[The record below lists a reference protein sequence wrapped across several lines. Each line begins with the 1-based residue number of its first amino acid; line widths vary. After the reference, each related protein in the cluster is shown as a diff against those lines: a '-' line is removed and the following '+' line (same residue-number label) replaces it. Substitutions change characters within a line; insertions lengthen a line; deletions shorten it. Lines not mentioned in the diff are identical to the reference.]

1 MKIDLH
7 CHTIKTK
14 RSDGV
19 NRNVDVE
26 TFSNYMKD
34 LDIKI
39 VAITNHNYFDL
50 DQYNEFSES
59 VKETTMVW
67 PGIELDIKQTP
78 KNGHMIVICDPR
90 NKKEFS
96 EIFDMS
102 KDKAEDYSIDIKALG
117 EKTKELNCIYICHY
131 YKKKPEIVDDVI
143 LDIEKSGID
152 ETRIFKEPSNYKTLG
167 IFATFNNNVI
177 IGSDVQDWNKYK
189 DCNFSS
195 LKLDVDSFNQFLLL
209 SKKEPTII
217 TTLLNKKNK
226 EKFIMKPHSSVNL
239 SIDLYEDVNV
249 IFGDKGTG
257 KTEMLKSLEQ
267 SMISKNM
274 NVVTYYGNEKDSE
287 FDKLINK
294 DDYVIADTKL
304 FNEKV
309 KDAFEYVYSWSD
321 VDPTSLKEY
330 IEWYETKDNNENK
343 KSLKICDLLNLD
355 VLDIKTYSKET
366 DRLNKIDDFIAYI
379 NNDNSNYGLSDEEF
393 IQFKDLLEKI
403 KVNQIAFKKNA
414 WIDKYSTDLVNYSID
429 KIKNITAMHSQ
440 SKSIPSETG
449 ILKYIKNRL
458 TLKENIDIILEY
470 LNNTGDIVKEKY
482 LGHLVDKG
490 NIYKYTKFKLLDSNG
505 EKSVASEFN
514 TNKIT
519 DLREIKKILEL
530 CKENICN
537 DVLIEKIEE
546 LKSLNL
552 IIKDGLEFVGITKY
566 VGVESGIAYKP
577 SQGEKSML
585 LLNLKLNQDSD
596 NYILDEP
603 ELSLGNQYISSTI
616 VPILNKLA
624 NARKR
629 IVIATHNANIAVRTL
644 PYLSILRTHNNGVYY
659 TYLGNPFTNNLVDID
674 DDDNELD
681 WKEESLNILEGGE
694 EAFEERSF
702 VYEAG
707 K

>member
-14 RSDGV
+14 KSDGI
-19 NRNVDVE
+19 NRNVTVE
-26 TFSNYMKD
+26 DFSKYMKD
-34 LDIKI
+34 LEIKI

-50 DQYNEFSES
+50 KQYNEFSES
-59 VKETTMVW
+59 MKETTMVW
-67 PGIELDIKQTP
+67 PGIELDIKQKP
-78 KNGHMIVICDPR
+78 KDGHMIVICDPK
-90 NKKEFS
+90 NKEEFS
-96 EIFDMS
+96 KIFDMP
-102 KDKAEDYSIDIKALG
+102 KDKADDYSIDIKTLG
-117 EKTKELNCIYICHY
+117 EKTKKLNCIYICHY
-131 YKKKPEIVDDVI
+131 YKKKPVINDDII

-189 DCNFSS
+189 ECNFSN

-226 EKFIMKPHSSVNL
+226 EKFNMKPHNSVSL
-239 SIDLYEDVNV
+239 SIELYEDINI

-257 KTEMLKSLEQ
+257 KSEMLKSLEQ
-267 SMISKNM
+267 SMINKNM
-274 NVVTYYGNEKDSE
+274 NVVAYYGNEKDSE
-287 FDKLINK
+287 FDKLINR
-294 DDYVIADTKL
+294 DDYFINDTKL

-309 KDAFEYVYSWSD
+309 KDAFDYIYSWND
-321 VDPTSLKEY
+321 VDPTSLKDY

-355 VLDIKTYSKET
+355 VIDKKIYNKET
-366 DRLNKIDDFIAYI
+366 DRLKKIDDFIEYI
-379 NNDNSNYGLSDEEF
+379 NSDNSNYGLSDVEF
-393 IQFKDLLEKI
+393 IQLKDLLTKI
-403 KVNQIAFKKNA
+403 QVNQSTFKKNA

-440 SKSIPSETG
+440 SKSVPSETG
-449 ILKYIKNRL
+449 ISKFIKNRL
-458 TLKENIDIILEY
+458 CLKENIDIVLDY
-470 LNNTGDIVKEKY
+470 LNNTTDIVKEKY
-482 LGHLVDKG
+482 LGNLVDKG

-505 EKSVASEFN
+505 EKSVASEFS

-519 DLREIKKILEL
+519 DLREIKKILEI
-530 CKENICN
+530 CKENIYN
-537 DVLIEKIEE
+537 DVLIQKIEE
-546 LKSLNL
+546 LKTLDV
-552 IIKDGLEFVGITKY
+552 IIKDGLEFVGVTKY
-566 VGVESGIAYKP
+566 VGIESGDVYKP

-585 LLNLKLNQDSD
+585 LLNLKLNQDAD

-644 PYLSILRTHNNGVYY
+644 PYLSILRTHNNGIYN
-659 TYLGNPFTNNLVDID
+659 TYLGNPFTNKLIDID
-674 DDDNELD
+674 NENNILD

>member
-14 RSDGV
+14 NSDGV

-26 TFSNYMKD
+26 TFSKYMKD

-50 DQYNEFSES
+50 EQYNEFSEK
-59 VKETTMVW
+59 VKETTKVW
-67 PGIELDIKQTP
+67 PGIELDIKQSP
-78 KNGHMIVICDPR
+78 KNGHMIVICDPK
-90 NKKEFS
+90 NKEEFS
-96 EIFDMS
+96 KIFDMA
-102 KDKAEDYSIDIKALG
+102 KDKADNYSIDIKDLG
-117 EKTKELNCIYICHY
+117 EKTKKLNCIYICHY
-131 YKKKPEIVDDVI
+131 YKKKPEIIDDII

-177 IGSDVQDWNKYK
+177 IGSDVQDWNKYEK
-189 DCNFSS
+189 CNFSN

-226 EKFIMKPHSSVNL
+226 EKFIMKPHNSVSL
-239 SIDLYEDVNV
+239 SIELYEDINV

-267 SMISKNM
+267 SMINKNM

-294 DDYVIADTKL
+294 DDYDIADTNL
-304 FNEKV
+304 FNEEV
-309 KDAFEYVYSWSD
+309 KEAFEYIYSWND
-321 VDPTSLKEY
+321 IDPTSLKDY
-330 IEWYETKDNNENK
+330 VEWYETKDNNENK
-343 KSLKICDLLNLD
+343 KTLKVCDLLNLD
-355 VLDIKTYSKET
+355 VVDTKIYNKET
-366 DRLNKIDDFIAYI
+366 DRLNKIDDFTEYI
-379 NNDNSNYGLSDEEF
+379 NNDNSNYGLSDQEF
-393 IQFKDLLEKI
+393 IQLKDLLKKI
-403 KVNQIAFKKNA
+403 KANQSIFKKNA
-414 WIDKYSTDLVNYSID
+414 WIDKCSIDLVNYSID

-440 SKSIPSETG
+440 SKSVPSETG
-449 ILKYIKNRL
+449 ISKYIKNRL
-458 TLKENIDIILEY
+458 CLKENIDIILNY
-470 LNNTGDIVKEKY
+470 LNNTTDIIKEKY
-482 LGHLVDKG
+482 LGNLVDKG

-514 TNKIT
+514 VNKIT

-530 CKENICN
+530 CKENIYN
-537 DVLIEKIEE
+537 DVLIENIEE
-546 LKSLNL
+546 LKSLDL
-552 IIKDGLEFVGITKY
+552 IIKDGLEFIGVTKY
-566 VGVESGIAYKP
+566 VGVESGNAYKP

-585 LLNLKLNQDSD
+585 LLNLKLNQDAD

-659 TYLGNPFTNNLVDID
+659 TYLGNPFTNNLIDID
-674 DDDNELD
+674 NEENILD

>member
-14 RSDGV
+14 KSDGI
-19 NRNVDVE
+19 NRNVTVE
-26 TFSNYMKD
+26 DFSKYMKD
-34 LDIKI
+34 LEIKI

-50 DQYNEFSES
+50 KQYNEFSES
-59 VKETTMVW
+59 MKETTMVW
-67 PGIELDIKQTP
+67 PGIELDIKQKP
-78 KNGHMIVICDPR
+78 KDGHMIVICDPK
-90 NKKEFS
+90 NKEEFS
-96 EIFDMS
+96 KIFDMP
-102 KDKAEDYSIDIKALG
+102 KDKADDYSIDIKTLG
-117 EKTKELNCIYICHY
+117 EKTKKLNCIYICHY
-131 YKKKPEIVDDVI
+131 YKKKPVINDDII

-189 DCNFSS
+189 ECNFSN

-226 EKFIMKPHSSVNL
+226 EKFNMKPHNSVSL
-239 SIDLYEDVNV
+239 SIELYEDINI

-267 SMISKNM
+267 SMINKNM
-274 NVVTYYGNEKDSE
+274 NVVAYYGNEKDSE
-287 FDKLINK
+287 FDKLINR
-294 DDYVIADTKL
+294 DDYFINDTKL

-309 KDAFEYVYSWSD
+309 KDAFDYIYSWND
-321 VDPTSLKEY
+321 VDPTSLKDY

-355 VLDIKTYSKET
+355 VIDKKIYNKET
-366 DRLNKIDDFIAYI
+366 DRLKKIDDFIEYI
-379 NNDNSNYGLSDEEF
+379 NSDNSNYGLSDVEF
-393 IQFKDLLEKI
+393 IQLKDLLTKI
-403 KVNQIAFKKNA
+403 QVNQSTFKKNA

-440 SKSIPSETG
+440 SKSVPSETG
-449 ILKYIKNRL
+449 ISKFIKNRL
-458 TLKENIDIILEY
+458 CLKENIDIVLDY
-470 LNNTGDIVKEKY
+470 LNNTTDIVKEKY
-482 LGHLVDKG
+482 LGNLVDKG

-505 EKSVASEFN
+505 EKSVASEFS

-519 DLREIKKILEL
+519 DLREIKKILEI
-530 CKENICN
+530 CKENIYN
-537 DVLIEKIEE
+537 DVLIQKIEE
-546 LKSLNL
+546 LKTLDV
-552 IIKDGLEFVGITKY
+552 IIKDGLEFVGVTKY
-566 VGVESGIAYKP
+566 VGIESGDVYKP

-585 LLNLKLNQDSD
+585 LLNLKLNQDAD

-644 PYLSILRTHNNGVYY
+644 PYLSILRTHNNGIYN
-659 TYLGNPFTNNLVDID
+659 TYLGNPFTNKLIDID
-674 DDDNELD
+674 NENNILD

>member
-14 RSDGV
+14 KSDGI
-19 NRNVDVE
+19 NRNVTVE
-26 TFSNYMKD
+26 DFSKYMKD
-34 LDIKI
+34 LEIRI

-50 DQYNEFSES
+50 KQYNEFSES

-67 PGIELDIKQTP
+67 PGIELDIKQKT
-78 KNGHMIVICDPR
+78 KDGHMIVICDPK
-90 NKKEFS
+90 NKEEFS
-96 EIFDMS
+96 KIFDMS
-102 KDKAEDYSIDIKALG
+102 KDKADDYSVDIKTLG
-117 EKTKELNCIYICHY
+117 EKTKKLNCIYICHY
-131 YKKKPEIVDDVI
+131 YKKKPVINDDII

-189 DCNFSS
+189 ECNFSN

-226 EKFIMKPHSSVNL
+226 EKFNMKPHNSVSL
-239 SIDLYEDVNV
+239 SIELYEDINI

-267 SMISKNM
+267 SMINKNI

-287 FDKLINK
+287 FDKLINR
-294 DDYVIADTKL
+294 DDYFINDTKIY
-304 FNEKV
+304 NEKV
-309 KDAFEYVYSWSD
+309 KDAFEYIYSWND
-321 VDPTSLKEY
+321 VDPTSLKDY

-355 VLDIKTYSKET
+355 AIDKKIYNKET
-366 DRLNKIDDFIAYI
+366 DRLKKIDDFIEYI
-379 NNDNSNYGLSDEEF
+379 NSDNSNYGLSDLEF
-393 IQFKDLLEKI
+393 TQLKDLLTKI
-403 KVNQIAFKKNA
+403 EVNQRTFKKNA

-440 SKSIPSETG
+440 SKSVPSETG
-449 ILKYIKNRL
+449 ISKFIKNRL
-458 TLKENIDIILEY
+458 CLKENIDIVLDY
-470 LNNTGDIVKEKY
+470 LNNTTDIVKEKY
-482 LGHLVDKG
+482 LGNLVDKG

-505 EKSVASEFN
+505 EKSVASEFS

-519 DLREIKKILEL
+519 DLREIKKILEI
-530 CKENICN
+530 CKENIYN
-537 DVLIEKIEE
+537 DVLIQKIEE
-546 LKSLNL
+546 LKTLDVV
-552 IIKDGLEFVGITKY
+552 IKDGLEFVGVTKY
-566 VGVESGIAYKP
+566 VGIESGDVYKP

-585 LLNLKLNQDSD
+585 LLNLKLNQDVD

-616 VPILNKLA
+616 VPILSKLA

-644 PYLSILRTHNNGVYY
+644 PYLSILRTHNNGIYN
-659 TYLGNPFTNNLVDID
+659 TYLGNPFTNKLIDID
-674 DDDNELD
+674 NENNILD

>member
-14 RSDGV
+14 NSDGV

-26 TFSNYMKD
+26 TFSKYMKD

-50 DQYNEFSES
+50 EQYNEFSEK
-59 VKETTMVW
+59 VKETTKVW
-67 PGIELDIKQTP
+67 PGIELDIKQSP
-78 KNGHMIVICDPR
+78 KNGHMIVICDPK
-90 NKKEFS
+90 NKEEFS
-96 EIFDMS
+96 KIFDMA
-102 KDKAEDYSIDIKALG
+102 KDKADNYSIDIKDLG
-117 EKTKELNCIYICHY
+117 EKTKKLNCIYICHY
-131 YKKKPEIVDDVI
+131 YKKKPEIIDDII

-177 IGSDVQDWNKYK
+177 IGSDVQDWNKYEK
-189 DCNFSS
+189 CNFSN

-226 EKFIMKPHSSVNL
+226 EKFIMKPHNSVSL
-239 SIDLYEDVNV
+239 SIELYEDINV

-267 SMISKNM
+267 SMINKNM

-294 DDYVIADTKL
+294 DDYDIADTNL
-304 FNEKV
+304 FNEEV
-309 KDAFEYVYSWSD
+309 KEAFEYIYSWND
-321 VDPTSLKEY
+321 IDPTSLKDY
-330 IEWYETKDNNENK
+330 VEWYETKDNNENK
-343 KSLKICDLLNLD
+343 KTLKVCDLLNLD
-355 VLDIKTYSKET
+355 VVDTKIYNKET
-366 DRLNKIDDFIAYI
+366 DRLNKIDDFTEYI
-379 NNDNSNYGLSDEEF
+379 NNDNSNYGLSDQEF
-393 IQFKDLLEKI
+393 IQLKDLLKKI
-403 KVNQIAFKKNA
+403 KENQSIFKKNA
-414 WIDKYSTDLVNYSID
+414 WIDKCSIDLVNYSID

-440 SKSIPSETG
+440 SKSVPSETG
-449 ILKYIKNRL
+449 ISKYIKNRL
-458 TLKENIDIILEY
+458 CLKENIDIILNY
-470 LNNTGDIVKEKY
+470 LNNTTDIIKEKY
-482 LGHLVDKG
+482 LGNLVDKG

-514 TNKIT
+514 VNKIT

-530 CKENICN
+530 CKENIYN
-537 DVLIEKIEE
+537 DVLIENIEE
-546 LKSLNL
+546 LKSLDL
-552 IIKDGLEFVGITKY
+552 IIKDGLEFIGVTKY
-566 VGVESGIAYKP
+566 VGVESGNAYKP

-585 LLNLKLNQDSD
+585 LLNLKLNQDAD

-659 TYLGNPFTNNLVDID
+659 TYLGNPFTNNLIDID
-674 DDDNELD
+674 NEENILD

>member
-14 RSDGV
+14 KSDGI
-19 NRNVDVE
+19 NRNVTVE
-26 TFSNYMKD
+26 DFLKYMKD
-34 LDIKI
+34 LEIKI

-50 DQYNEFSES
+50 NQYNEFSES

-67 PGIELDIKQTP
+67 PGIELDIKQKP
-78 KNGHMIVICDPR
+78 KDGHMIVICDPK
-90 NKKEFS
+90 NKEEFS
-96 EIFDMS
+96 KIFDMP
-102 KDKAEDYSIDIKALG
+102 KDKADDYSIDIKTLG
-117 EKTKELNCIYICHY
+117 EKTKKLNCIYICHY
-131 YKKKPEIVDDVI
+131 YKKKPVINDDII

-189 DCNFSS
+189 ECNFSN

-226 EKFIMKPHSSVNL
+226 EKFNMKPHNSVSL
-239 SIDLYEDVNV
+239 SIELYEDINI

-267 SMISKNM
+267 SMINKNM
-274 NVVTYYGNEKDSE
+274 NVVAYYGNEKDSE
-287 FDKLINK
+287 FDKLINR
-294 DDYVIADTKL
+294 DDYFINDTKL

-309 KDAFEYVYSWSD
+309 KYAFEYIYSWND
-321 VDPTSLKEY
+321 VDPTSLKDY

-355 VLDIKTYSKET
+355 AIDKKIYNKET
-366 DRLNKIDDFIAYI
+366 DRLKKIDDFIEYI
-379 NNDNSNYGLSDEEF
+379 NSDNSNYGLSDLEF
-393 IQFKDLLEKI
+393 TQLKDLLTKI
-403 KVNQIAFKKNA
+403 EVNQSTFKKNA

-440 SKSIPSETG
+440 SKSVPSETG
-449 ILKYIKNRL
+449 ISKFIKNRL
-458 TLKENIDIILEY
+458 CLKENIDIVLDY
-470 LNNTGDIVKEKY
+470 LNNTTDIVKEKY
-482 LGHLVDKG
+482 LGNLVDKG

-505 EKSVASEFN
+505 EKSVASEFSA
-514 TNKIT
+514 NKIT
-519 DLREIKKILEL
+519 DLREIKKILEI
-530 CKENICN
+530 CKENIYN
-537 DVLIEKIEE
+537 DVLIQKIEE
-546 LKSLNL
+546 LKTLDV
-552 IIKDGLEFVGITKY
+552 IIKDGLEFVGVTKY
-566 VGVESGIAYKP
+566 VGIESGDVYKP

-585 LLNLKLNQDSD
+585 LLNLKLNQDAD

-644 PYLSILRTHNNGVYY
+644 PYLSILRTHNNGIYN
-659 TYLGNPFTNNLVDID
+659 TYLGNPFTNKLIDID
-674 DDDNELD
+674 NENNILD

>member
-14 RSDGV
+14 KSDGI
-19 NRNVDVE
+19 NRNVTVE
-26 TFSNYMKD
+26 DFSKYMKD
-34 LDIKI
+34 LEIKI

-50 DQYNEFSES
+50 KQYNEFSES
-59 VKETTMVW
+59 MKETTMVW
-67 PGIELDIKQTP
+67 PGIELDIKQKP
-78 KNGHMIVICDPR
+78 KDGHMIVICDPK
-90 NKKEFS
+90 NKEEFS
-96 EIFDMS
+96 KIFDMP
-102 KDKAEDYSIDIKALG
+102 KDKADDYSIDIKTLG
-117 EKTKELNCIYICHY
+117 EKTKKLNCIYICHY
-131 YKKKPEIVDDVI
+131 YKKKPVINDDII

-189 DCNFSS
+189 ECNFSN

-226 EKFIMKPHSSVNL
+226 EKFNMKPHNSVSL
-239 SIDLYEDVNV
+239 SIELYEDINI

-267 SMISKNM
+267 SMINKNM
-274 NVVTYYGNEKDSE
+274 NVVAYYGNEKDSE
-287 FDKLINK
+287 FDKLINR
-294 DDYVIADTKL
+294 DDYFINDTKL

-309 KDAFEYVYSWSD
+309 KDAFDYIYSWND
-321 VDPTSLKEY
+321 VDPTSLKDY

-355 VLDIKTYSKET
+355 VIDKKIYNKET
-366 DRLNKIDDFIAYI
+366 DRLKKIDDFIEYI
-379 NNDNSNYGLSDEEF
+379 NSDNSNYGLSDVEF
-393 IQFKDLLEKI
+393 IQLKDLLTKI
-403 KVNQIAFKKNA
+403 LVNQSTFKKNA

-440 SKSIPSETG
+440 SKSVPSETG
-449 ILKYIKNRL
+449 ISKFIKNRL
-458 TLKENIDIILEY
+458 CLKENIDIVLDY
-470 LNNTGDIVKEKY
+470 LNNTTDIVKEKY
-482 LGHLVDKG
+482 LGNLVDKG

-505 EKSVASEFN
+505 EKSVASEFS

-519 DLREIKKILEL
+519 DLREIKKILEI
-530 CKENICN
+530 CKENIYN
-537 DVLIEKIEE
+537 DVLIQKIEE
-546 LKSLNL
+546 LKTLDV
-552 IIKDGLEFVGITKY
+552 IIKDGLEFVGVTKY
-566 VGVESGIAYKP
+566 VGIESGDVYKP

-585 LLNLKLNQDSD
+585 LLNLKLNQDAD

-644 PYLSILRTHNNGVYY
+644 PYLSILRTHNNGIYN
-659 TYLGNPFTNNLVDID
+659 TYLGNPFTNKLIDID
-674 DDDNELD
+674 NENNILD

>member
-14 RSDGV
+14 NSDGV

-26 TFSNYMKD
+26 TFSKYMKD

-39 VAITNHNYFDL
+39 VAIANHNYFDL
-50 DQYNEFSES
+50 EQYNEFSEK
-59 VKETTMVW
+59 VKETTKVW
-67 PGIELDIKQTP
+67 PGIELDIKQSP
-78 KNGHMIVICDPR
+78 KNGHMIVICDPK
-90 NKKEFS
+90 NKEEFS
-96 EIFDMS
+96 KIFDMA
-102 KDKAEDYSIDIKALG
+102 KDKADNYSIDIKDLG
-117 EKTKELNCIYICHY
+117 EKTKKLNCIYICHY
-131 YKKKPEIVDDVI
+131 YKKKPEIIDDI
-143 LDIEKSGID
+143 IHDIEKSGID

-177 IGSDVQDWNKYK
+177 IGSDVQDWNKYEE
-189 DCNFSS
+189 CNFSN

-226 EKFIMKPHSSVNL
+226 EKFIMKPHNSVSL
-239 SIDLYEDVNV
+239 SIELYEDINV

-267 SMISKNM
+267 SMINKNM

-294 DDYVIADTKL
+294 DDYDIADTNL

-309 KDAFEYVYSWSD
+309 KEAFEYIYSWND
-321 VDPTSLKEY
+321 IDPTSLKDY
-330 IEWYETKDNNENK
+330 VEWYETKDNNENK
-343 KSLKICDLLNLD
+343 KTLKVCDLLNLD
-355 VLDIKTYSKET
+355 VVDTKIYNKET
-366 DRLNKIDDFIAYI
+366 DRLNKIDDFTEYI
-379 NNDNSNYGLSDEEF
+379 NNDNSNYGLSDQEF
-393 IQFKDLLEKI
+393 IQLKDLLKKI
-403 KVNQIAFKKNA
+403 KANQSIFKKNA
-414 WIDKYSTDLVNYSID
+414 WIDKCSIDLVNYSID

-440 SKSIPSETG
+440 SKSVPSETG
-449 ILKYIKNRL
+449 ISKYIKNRL
-458 TLKENIDIILEY
+458 CLKENIDIILNY
-470 LNNTGDIVKEKY
+470 LNNTTDIIKEKY
-482 LGHLVDKG
+482 LGNLVDKG

-514 TNKIT
+514 VNKIT

-530 CKENICN
+530 CKENIYN
-537 DVLIEKIEE
+537 DVLIENIEE
-546 LKSLNL
+546 LKSLDL
-552 IIKDGLEFVGITKY
+552 IIKDGLEFIGVTKY
-566 VGVESGIAYKP
+566 VGVESGNAYKP

-585 LLNLKLNQDSD
+585 LLNLKLNQDAD

-659 TYLGNPFTNNLVDID
+659 TYLGNPFTNNLIDID
-674 DDDNELD
+674 NEENILD

>member
-14 RSDGV
+14 KSDGI
-19 NRNVDVE
+19 NRNVTVE
-26 TFSNYMKD
+26 DFSKYMKD
-34 LDIKI
+34 LEIKI

-50 DQYNEFSES
+50 KQYNEFSES
-59 VKETTMVW
+59 AKETTMVW
-67 PGIELDIKQTP
+67 PGIELDIKQKP
-78 KNGHMIVICDPR
+78 KDGHMIVICDPK
-90 NKKEFS
+90 NKEEFS
-96 EIFDMS
+96 KIFDMP
-102 KDKAEDYSIDIKALG
+102 KDKADDYSIDIKTLG
-117 EKTKELNCIYICHY
+117 EKTKKLNCIYICHY
-131 YKKKPEIVDDVI
+131 YKKKPVINDDII

-189 DCNFSS
+189 ECNFSN

-226 EKFIMKPHSSVNL
+226 EKFNMKPHNSVSL
-239 SIDLYEDVNV
+239 SIELYEDINI

-267 SMISKNM
+267 SMINKNM
-274 NVVTYYGNEKDSE
+274 NVVAYYGNEKDSE
-287 FDKLINK
+287 FDKLINR
-294 DDYVIADTKL
+294 DDYFINDTKL

-309 KDAFEYVYSWSD
+309 KDAFDYIYSWND
-321 VDPTSLKEY
+321 VDPTSLKDY

-355 VLDIKTYSKET
+355 VIDKKIYNKET
-366 DRLNKIDDFIAYI
+366 DRLKKIDDFIEYI
-379 NNDNSNYGLSDEEF
+379 NSDNSNYGLSDVEF
-393 IQFKDLLEKI
+393 IQLKDLLTKI
-403 KVNQIAFKKNA
+403 QVNQSTFKKNA

-440 SKSIPSETG
+440 SKSVPSETG
-449 ILKYIKNRL
+449 ISKFIKNRL
-458 TLKENIDIILEY
+458 CLKENIDIVLDY
-470 LNNTGDIVKEKY
+470 LNNTTDIVKEKY
-482 LGHLVDKG
+482 LGNLVDKG

-505 EKSVASEFN
+505 EKSVASEFS

-519 DLREIKKILEL
+519 DLREIKKILEI
-530 CKENICN
+530 CKENIYN
-537 DVLIEKIEE
+537 DVLIQKIEE
-546 LKSLNL
+546 LKTLDI
-552 IIKDGLEFVGITKY
+552 IIKDGLEFVGVTKY
-566 VGVESGIAYKP
+566 VGIESGDVYKP

-585 LLNLKLNQDSD
+585 LLNLKLNQDAD

-644 PYLSILRTHNNGVYY
+644 PYLSILRTHNNGIYN
-659 TYLGNPFTNNLVDID
+659 TYLGNPFTNKLIDID
-674 DDDNELD
+674 NENNILD

>member
-14 RSDGV
+14 KSDGI
-19 NRNVDVE
+19 NRNVDIE

-50 DQYNEFSES
+50 NQYNEFSES

-78 KNGHMIVICDPR
+78 KDGHMIVICDPK
-90 NKKEFS
+90 NKEEFGK
-96 EIFDMS
+96 IFDMT
-102 KDKAEDYSIDIKALG
+102 KDKADDYSIDIKTLG
-117 EKTKELNCIYICHY
+117 EKTKKLNCIYICHY
-131 YKKKPEIVDDVI
+131 YKKKPEIIDDII

-152 ETRIFKEPSNYKTLG
+152 ETRIFKETSNYKTLG

-177 IGSDVQDWNKYK
+177 IGSDVQDWDKYEE
-189 DCNFSS
+189 CNFSN
-195 LKLDVDSFNQFLLL
+195 LKLNVDSFNQFLLL
-209 SKKEPTII
+209 SRKEPTII

-239 SIDLYEDVNV
+239 SIELYEDINI

-267 SMISKNM
+267 SMINKNM

-287 FDKLINK
+287 FDKLVNR

-309 KDAFEYVYSWSD
+309 KAAFEYIYSWND
-321 VDPTSLKEY
+321 VDPTSLKDY

-343 KSLKICDLLNLD
+343 KTLKICDLLNLD
-355 VLDIKTYSKET
+355 VIDTRIYDKET
-366 DRLNKIDDFIAYI
+366 DRLNKIDDFIEYI
-379 NNDNSNYGLSDEEF
+379 NTDNSNYGLSNEEF
-393 IQFKDLLEKI
+393 IQLKDLLKKI
-403 KVNQIAFKKNA
+403 KENQIAFKKNA
-414 WIDKYSTDLVNYSID
+414 WIDKYSIDLVNYSID

-449 ILKYIKNRL
+449 ISKYIKNRL
-458 TLKENIDIILEY
+458 SLKENIDVILDY
-470 LNNTGDIVKEKY
+470 LNNTKDIVKEKY
-482 LGHLVDKG
+482 LGNLVDKG

-505 EKSVASEFN
+505 EKSLASEFN

-519 DLREIKKILEL
+519 SLREIKKILEM
-530 CKENICN
+530 CKENIYS

-546 LKSLNL
+546 LKSLDL
-552 IIKDGLEFVGITKY
+552 IIKDGLEFIGITKY
-566 VGVESGIAYKP
+566 VGVESGDAYKP

-585 LLNLKLNQDSD
+585 LLNLKLNQDAD

-616 VPILNKLA
+616 VPILNRLA

-644 PYLSILRTHNNGVYY
+644 PYISILRTHNNGVYY
-659 TYLGNPFTNNLVDID
+659 TYIGNPFTNNLIDID
-674 DDDNELD
+674 SEDNILD

>member
-14 RSDGV
+14 NSDGV

-26 TFSNYMKD
+26 TFSKYMKD

-50 DQYNEFSES
+50 EQYNEFSEK
-59 VKETTMVW
+59 VKETTKVW
-67 PGIELDIKQTP
+67 PGIELDIKQSP
-78 KNGHMIVICDPR
+78 KNGHMIVICDPK
-90 NKKEFS
+90 NKEEFS
-96 EIFDMS
+96 KIFDMA
-102 KDKAEDYSIDIKALG
+102 KDKADNYSIDIKDLG
-117 EKTKELNCIYICHY
+117 EKTKKLNCIYICHY
-131 YKKKPEIVDDVI
+131 YKKKPEIIDDI
-143 LDIEKSGID
+143 IHDIEKSGID

-177 IGSDVQDWNKYK
+177 IGSDVQDWNKYEE
-189 DCNFSS
+189 CNFSN

-226 EKFIMKPHSSVNL
+226 EKFIMKPHNSVSL
-239 SIDLYEDVNV
+239 SIELYEDINV

-267 SMISKNM
+267 SMINKNM

-294 DDYVIADTKL
+294 DDYDIADTNL

-309 KDAFEYVYSWSD
+309 KEAFEYIYSWND
-321 VDPTSLKEY
+321 IDPTSLKDY
-330 IEWYETKDNNENK
+330 VEWYETKDNNENK
-343 KSLKICDLLNLD
+343 KTLKVCDLLNLD
-355 VLDIKTYSKET
+355 VVDTKIYNKET
-366 DRLNKIDDFIAYI
+366 DRLNKIDDFTEYI
-379 NNDNSNYGLSDEEF
+379 NNDNSNYGLSDQEF
-393 IQFKDLLEKI
+393 IQLKDLLKKI
-403 KVNQIAFKKNA
+403 KANQSIFKKNA
-414 WIDKYSTDLVNYSID
+414 WIDKCSIDLVNYSID

-440 SKSIPSETG
+440 SKSVPSETG
-449 ILKYIKNRL
+449 ISKYIKNRL
-458 TLKENIDIILEY
+458 CLKENIDIILNY
-470 LNNTGDIVKEKY
+470 LNNTTDIIKEKY
-482 LGHLVDKG
+482 LGNLVDKG

-514 TNKIT
+514 VNKIT

-530 CKENICN
+530 CKENIYN
-537 DVLIEKIEE
+537 DVLIENIEE
-546 LKSLNL
+546 LKSLDL
-552 IIKDGLEFVGITKY
+552 IIKDGLEFIGVTKY
-566 VGVESGIAYKP
+566 VGVESGNAYKP

-585 LLNLKLNQDSD
+585 LLNLKLNQDAD

-659 TYLGNPFTNNLVDID
+659 TYLGNPFTNNLIDID
-674 DDDNELD
+674 NEENILD

>member
-14 RSDGV
+14 KSDGI
-19 NRNVDVE
+19 NRNVTVE
-26 TFSNYMKD
+26 DFSKYMKD
-34 LDIKI
+34 LEIKI

-50 DQYNEFSES
+50 KQYNEFSES
-59 VKETTMVW
+59 AKETTMVW
-67 PGIELDIKQTP
+67 PGIELDIKQKP
-78 KNGHMIVICDPR
+78 KDGHMIVICDPK
-90 NKKEFS
+90 NKEEFS
-96 EIFDMS
+96 KIFDMP
-102 KDKAEDYSIDIKALG
+102 KDKADDYSIDIKTLG
-117 EKTKELNCIYICHY
+117 EKTKKLNCIYICHY
-131 YKKKPEIVDDVI
+131 YKKKPVINDDII

-189 DCNFSS
+189 ECNFSN

-226 EKFIMKPHSSVNL
+226 EKFNMKPHNSVSL
-239 SIDLYEDVNV
+239 SIELYEDINI

-267 SMISKNM
+267 SMINKNM
-274 NVVTYYGNEKDSE
+274 NVVAYYGNEKDSE
-287 FDKLINK
+287 FDKLINR
-294 DDYVIADTKL
+294 DDYFINDTKL

-309 KDAFEYVYSWSD
+309 KDAFDYIYSWND
-321 VDPTSLKEY
+321 VDPTSLKDY

-355 VLDIKTYSKET
+355 VIDKKIYNKET
-366 DRLNKIDDFIAYI
+366 DRLKKIDDFIEYI
-379 NNDNSNYGLSDEEF
+379 NSDNSNYGLSDVEF
-393 IQFKDLLEKI
+393 IQLKDLLTKI
-403 KVNQIAFKKNA
+403 QVNQSTFKKNA

-440 SKSIPSETG
+440 SKSVPSETG
-449 ILKYIKNRL
+449 ISKFIKNRL
-458 TLKENIDIILEY
+458 CLKENIDIVLDY
-470 LNNTGDIVKEKY
+470 LNNTTDIVKEKY
-482 LGHLVDKG
+482 LGNLVDKG

-505 EKSVASEFN
+505 EKSVASEFS

-519 DLREIKKILEL
+519 DLREIKKILEI
-530 CKENICN
+530 CKENIYN
-537 DVLIEKIEE
+537 DVLIQKIEE
-546 LKSLNL
+546 LKTLDV
-552 IIKDGLEFVGITKY
+552 IIKDGLEFVGVTKY
-566 VGVESGIAYKP
+566 VGIESGDVYKP

-585 LLNLKLNQDSD
+585 LLNLKLNQDAD

-644 PYLSILRTHNNGVYY
+644 PYLSILRTHNNGIYN
-659 TYLGNPFTNNLVDID
+659 TYLGNPFTNKLIDID
-674 DDDNELD
+674 NENNILD

>member
-14 RSDGV
+14 KSDGI
-19 NRNVDVE
+19 NRNVTVE
-26 TFSNYMKD
+26 DFSKYMKD
-34 LDIKI
+34 LEIKI

-50 DQYNEFSES
+50 NQYNEFSES

-67 PGIELDIKQTP
+67 PGIELDIKQKP
-78 KNGHMIVICDPR
+78 KDGHMIVICDPK
-90 NKKEFS
+90 NKEEFS
-96 EIFDMS
+96 KIFDMP
-102 KDKAEDYSIDIKALG
+102 KDKADDYSIDIKTLG
-117 EKTKELNCIYICHY
+117 EKTKKLNCIYICHY
-131 YKKKPEIVDDVI
+131 YKKKPVINDDII

-189 DCNFSS
+189 ECNFSN

-226 EKFIMKPHSSVNL
+226 EKFNMKPHNSVSL
-239 SIDLYEDVNV
+239 SIELYEDINI

-267 SMISKNM
+267 SMINKNM
-274 NVVTYYGNEKDSE
+274 NVVAYYGNEKDSE
-287 FDKLINK
+287 FDKLINR
-294 DDYVIADTKL
+294 DDYFINDTKL

-309 KDAFEYVYSWSD
+309 KDAFDYIYSWND
-321 VDPTSLKEY
+321 VDPTSLKDY

-355 VLDIKTYSKET
+355 VIDKKIYNKET
-366 DRLNKIDDFIAYI
+366 DRLKKIDDFIEYI
-379 NNDNSNYGLSDEEF
+379 NSDNSNYGLSDLEF
-393 IQFKDLLEKI
+393 TQLKDLLTKI
-403 KVNQIAFKKNA
+403 EVNQSTFKKNA

-440 SKSIPSETG
+440 SKSVPSETG
-449 ILKYIKNRL
+449 ISKFIKNRL
-458 TLKENIDIILEY
+458 CLKENIDIVLDY
-470 LNNTGDIVKEKY
+470 LNNTTDIVKEKY
-482 LGHLVDKG
+482 LGNLVDKG

-505 EKSVASEFN
+505 EKSVASEFS

-519 DLREIKKILEL
+519 DLREIKKILEI
-530 CKENICN
+530 CKENIYN
-537 DVLIEKIEE
+537 DVLIQKIEE
-546 LKSLNL
+546 LKTLDI
-552 IIKDGLEFVGITKY
+552 IIKDGLEFVGVTKY
-566 VGVESGIAYKP
+566 VGIESGDVYKP

-585 LLNLKLNQDSD
+585 LLNLKLNQDAD

-644 PYLSILRTHNNGVYY
+644 PYLSILRTHNNGIYN
-659 TYLGNPFTNNLVDID
+659 TYLGNPFTNKLIDID
-674 DDDNELD
+674 NENNILD

>member
-14 RSDGV
+14 KSDGI
-19 NRNVDVE
+19 NRNVTVE
-26 TFSNYMKD
+26 DFSKYMKD
-34 LDIKI
+34 LEIKI

-50 DQYNEFSES
+50 KQYNEFSES
-59 VKETTMVW
+59 AKETTMVW
-67 PGIELDIKQTP
+67 PGIELDIKQKP
-78 KNGHMIVICDPR
+78 KDGHMIVICDPK
-90 NKKEFS
+90 NKEEFS
-96 EIFDMS
+96 KIFDMP
-102 KDKAEDYSIDIKALG
+102 KDKADDYSIDIKTLG
-117 EKTKELNCIYICHY
+117 EKTKKLNCIYICHY
-131 YKKKPEIVDDVI
+131 YKKKPVINDDII

-189 DCNFSS
+189 ECNFSN

-226 EKFIMKPHSSVNL
+226 EKFNMKPHNSVSL
-239 SIDLYEDVNV
+239 SIELYEDINI

-257 KTEMLKSLEQ
+257 KTEMLKSLGQ
-267 SMISKNM
+267 SMINKNM
-274 NVVTYYGNEKDSE
+274 NVVAYYGNEKDSE
-287 FDKLINK
+287 FDKLINR
-294 DDYVIADTKL
+294 DDYFINDTKL

-309 KDAFEYVYSWSD
+309 KDAFDYIYSWND
-321 VDPTSLKEY
+321 VDPTSLKDY

-355 VLDIKTYSKET
+355 VIDKKIYNKET
-366 DRLNKIDDFIAYI
+366 DRLKKIDDFIEYI
-379 NNDNSNYGLSDEEF
+379 NSDNSNYGLSDVEF
-393 IQFKDLLEKI
+393 IQLKDLLTKI
-403 KVNQIAFKKNA
+403 QVNQSTFKKNA

-440 SKSIPSETG
+440 SKSVPSETG
-449 ILKYIKNRL
+449 ISKFIKNRL
-458 TLKENIDIILEY
+458 CLKENIDIVLDY
-470 LNNTGDIVKEKY
+470 LNNTTDIVKEKY
-482 LGHLVDKG
+482 LGNLVDKG

-505 EKSVASEFN
+505 EKSVASEFS

-519 DLREIKKILEL
+519 DLREIKKILEI
-530 CKENICN
+530 CKENIYN
-537 DVLIEKIEE
+537 DVLIQKIEE
-546 LKSLNL
+546 LKTLDI
-552 IIKDGLEFVGITKY
+552 IIKDGLEFVGVTKY
-566 VGVESGIAYKP
+566 VGIESGDVYKP

-585 LLNLKLNQDSD
+585 LLNLKLNQDAD

-644 PYLSILRTHNNGVYY
+644 PYLSILRTHNNGIYN
-659 TYLGNPFTNNLVDID
+659 TYLGNPFTNKLIDID
-674 DDDNELD
+674 NENNILD

>member
-14 RSDGV
+14 NSDGV

-26 TFSNYMKD
+26 TFSKYMKD

-50 DQYNEFSES
+50 EQYNEFSEK
-59 VKETTMVW
+59 VKETTKVW
-67 PGIELDIKQTP
+67 PGIELDIKQSP
-78 KNGHMIVICDPR
+78 KNGHMIVICDPK
-90 NKKEFS
+90 NKEEFS
-96 EIFDMS
+96 KIFDMA
-102 KDKAEDYSIDIKALG
+102 KDKADNYSIDIKDLG
-117 EKTKELNCIYICHY
+117 EKTKKLNCIYICHY
-131 YKKKPEIVDDVI
+131 YKKKPEIIDDII

-177 IGSDVQDWNKYK
+177 IGSDVQDWNKYEK
-189 DCNFSS
+189 CNFSN
-195 LKLDVDSFNQFLLL
+195 LKLDVDSFNQFLLF

-226 EKFIMKPHSSVNL
+226 EKFIMKPHNSVSL
-239 SIDLYEDVNV
+239 SIELYEDINV

-267 SMISKNM
+267 SMINKNM

-294 DDYVIADTKL
+294 DDYDIADTNL
-304 FNEKV
+304 FNEEV
-309 KDAFEYVYSWSD
+309 KEAFEYIYSWND
-321 VDPTSLKEY
+321 IDPTSLKDY
-330 IEWYETKDNNENK
+330 VEWYETKDNNENK
-343 KSLKICDLLNLD
+343 KTLKVCDLLNLD
-355 VLDIKTYSKET
+355 VVDTKIYNKET
-366 DRLNKIDDFIAYI
+366 DRLNKIDDFTEYI
-379 NNDNSNYGLSDEEF
+379 NNDNSNYGLSDQEF
-393 IQFKDLLEKI
+393 IQLKDLLKKI
-403 KVNQIAFKKNA
+403 KANQSIFKKNA
-414 WIDKYSTDLVNYSID
+414 WIDKCSIDLVNYSID

-440 SKSIPSETG
+440 SKSVPSETG
-449 ILKYIKNRL
+449 ISKYIKNRL
-458 TLKENIDIILEY
+458 CLKENIDIILNY
-470 LNNTGDIVKEKY
+470 LNNTTDIIKEKY
-482 LGHLVDKG
+482 LGNLVDKG

-514 TNKIT
+514 VNKIT

-530 CKENICN
+530 CKENIYN
-537 DVLIEKIEE
+537 DVLIENIEE
-546 LKSLNL
+546 LKSLDL
-552 IIKDGLEFVGITKY
+552 IIKDGLEFIGVTKY
-566 VGVESGIAYKP
+566 VGVESGNAYKP

-585 LLNLKLNQDSD
+585 LLNLKLNQDAD

-659 TYLGNPFTNNLVDID
+659 TYLGNPFTNNLIDID
-674 DDDNELD
+674 NEENILD

>member
-14 RSDGV
+14 KSDGI
-19 NRNVDVE
+19 NRNVTVE
-26 TFSNYMKD
+26 DFSKYMKD
-34 LDIKI
+34 LEIKI

-50 DQYNEFSES
+50 KQYNEFSES
-59 VKETTMVW
+59 MKETTMVW
-67 PGIELDIKQTP
+67 PGIELDIKQKP
-78 KNGHMIVICDPR
+78 KDGHMIVICDPK
-90 NKKEFS
+90 NKEEFS
-96 EIFDMS
+96 KIFDMP
-102 KDKAEDYSIDIKALG
+102 KDKADDYSIDIKTLG
-117 EKTKELNCIYICHY
+117 EKTKKLNCIYICHY
-131 YKKKPEIVDDVI
+131 YKKKPVINDDII

-189 DCNFSS
+189 ECNFSN

-226 EKFIMKPHSSVNL
+226 EKFNMKPHNSVSL
-239 SIDLYEDVNV
+239 SIELYEDINI

-267 SMISKNM
+267 SMINKNM
-274 NVVTYYGNEKDSE
+274 NVVAYYGNEKDSE
-287 FDKLINK
+287 FDKLINR
-294 DDYVIADTKL
+294 DDYFINDTKL

-309 KDAFEYVYSWSD
+309 KDAFDYIYSWND
-321 VDPTSLKEY
+321 VDPTSLKDY

-355 VLDIKTYSKET
+355 VIDKKIYNKET
-366 DRLNKIDDFIAYI
+366 DRLKKIDDFIEYI
-379 NNDNSNYGLSDEEF
+379 NSDNSNYGLSDVEF
-393 IQFKDLLEKI
+393 IQLKDLLTKI
-403 KVNQIAFKKNA
+403 QVNQSTFKKNA

-440 SKSIPSETG
+440 SKSVPSETG
-449 ILKYIKNRL
+449 ISKFIKNRL
-458 TLKENIDIILEY
+458 CLKENIDIVLDY
-470 LNNTGDIVKEKY
+470 LNNTTDIVKEKY
-482 LGHLVDKG
+482 LGNLVDKG

-505 EKSVASEFN
+505 EKSVASEFS

-519 DLREIKKILEL
+519 DLREIKKILEI
-530 CKENICN
+530 CKENIYN
-537 DVLIEKIEE
+537 DVLIQKIEE
-546 LKSLNL
+546 LKTLDI
-552 IIKDGLEFVGITKY
+552 IIKDGLEFVGVTKY
-566 VGVESGIAYKP
+566 VGIESGDVYKP

-585 LLNLKLNQDSD
+585 LLNLKLNQDAD

-644 PYLSILRTHNNGVYY
+644 PYLSILRTHNNGIYN
-659 TYLGNPFTNNLVDID
+659 TYLGNPFTNKLIDID
-674 DDDNELD
+674 NENNILD

>member
-14 RSDGV
+14 KSDGI
-19 NRNVDVE
+19 NRNVIVE
-26 TFSNYMKD
+26 DFSKYMKD
-34 LDIKI
+34 LEIKI

-50 DQYNEFSES
+50 KQYNEFSES
-59 VKETTMVW
+59 AKETTMVW
-67 PGIELDIKQTP
+67 PGIELDIKQKP
-78 KNGHMIVICDPR
+78 KDGHMIVICDPK
-90 NKKEFS
+90 NKEEFS
-96 EIFDMS
+96 KIFDMP
-102 KDKAEDYSIDIKALG
+102 KDKADDYSIDIKTLG
-117 EKTKELNCIYICHY
+117 EKTKKLNCIYICHY
-131 YKKKPEIVDDVI
+131 YKKKPVINDDII

-189 DCNFSS
+189 ECNFSN

-226 EKFIMKPHSSVNL
+226 EKFNMKPHNSVSL
-239 SIDLYEDVNV
+239 SIELYEDINI

-267 SMISKNM
+267 SMINKNM
-274 NVVTYYGNEKDSE
+274 NVVTYYGNEKDNE
-287 FDKLINK
+287 FDKLINR
-294 DDYVIADTKL
+294 DDYSINDTKL
-304 FNEKV
+304 YNEKV
-309 KDAFEYVYSWSD
+309 KDAFEYIYSWND
-321 VDPTSLKEY
+321 VDPTSLKDY

-355 VLDIKTYSKET
+355 AIDKKIYNKET
-366 DRLNKIDDFIAYI
+366 DRLKKIDDFIEYI
-379 NNDNSNYGLSDEEF
+379 NSDNSNYGLSDLEF
-393 IQFKDLLEKI
+393 TQLKDLLTKI
-403 KVNQIAFKKNA
+403 EVNQSTFKKNA

-440 SKSIPSETG
+440 SKSVPSETG
-449 ILKYIKNRL
+449 ISKFIKNRL
-458 TLKENIDIILEY
+458 CLKENIDIILDY
-470 LNNTGDIVKEKY
+470 LNNTTDIIKEKY
-482 LGHLVDKG
+482 LGNLVDKG

-505 EKSVASEFN
+505 EKSVASEFS

-519 DLREIKKILEL
+519 DLREIKKILEM
-530 CKENICN
+530 CKENIYN
-537 DVLIEKIEE
+537 DILIQKIEE
-546 LKSLNL
+546 LKTLDV
-552 IIKDGLEFVGITKY
+552 IIKDGLEFVGVTKY
-566 VGVESGIAYKP
+566 VGIESGDVYKP

-585 LLNLKLNQDSD
+585 LLNLKLNQDAD

-644 PYLSILRTHNNGVYY
+644 PYLSILRTHNNGIYN
-659 TYLGNPFTNNLVDID
+659 TYC
-674 DDDNELD
+674 
-681 WKEESLNILEGGE
+681 
-694 EAFEERSF
+694 
-702 VYEAG
+702 
-707 K
+707 

>member
-14 RSDGV
+14 KSDGV

-26 TFSNYMKD
+26 TFSKYMKD

-50 DQYNEFSES
+50 KQYNEFSES

-67 PGIELDIKQTP
+67 PGIELDIKQKP

-90 NKKEFS
+90 SKEEFS
-96 EIFDMS
+96 KIFDMP
-102 KDKAEDYSIDIKALG
+102 KDKANDYSIDIKDLG
-117 EKTKELNCIYICHY
+117 EKTKKLNCIYICHY
-131 YKKKPEIVDDVI
+131 YKKKPEIIDDI
-143 LDIEKSGID
+143 IMNIEKSGID

-177 IGSDVQDWNKYK
+177 IGSDVQDWNEYEE
-189 DCNFSS
+189 CNFSN

-226 EKFIMKPHSSVNL
+226 EKFIMKPHNSVSL
-239 SIDLYEDVNV
+239 SIELYEDINI

-267 SMISKNM
+267 LMINKNM

-287 FDKLINK
+287 FDKLINR
-294 DDYVIADTKL
+294 DDFVIADTKL

-309 KDAFEYVYSWSD
+309 KDAFEYIYSWND
-321 VDPTSLKEY
+321 VDPTSLKDY

-355 VLDIKTYSKET
+355 VIDTKIYNKET
-366 DRLNKIDDFIAYI
+366 DRLNKIDDFIEYI
-379 NNDNSNYGLSDEEF
+379 NSDNSNYGLSDEEF
-393 IQFKDLLEKI
+393 IQIKCLLKKI
-403 KVNQIAFKKNA
+403 KTNQSTFKKNA

-440 SKSIPSETG
+440 SKSVPSETG
-449 ILKYIKNRL
+449 ISKYIKNRL
-458 TLKENIDIILEY
+458 SLKENIDIILDY
-470 LNNTGDIVKEKY
+470 LNNTSDIVKEKY
-482 LGHLVDKG
+482 LGNLVDKG
-490 NIYKYTKFKLLDSNG
+490 NIYKYTKFKLLDSNA
-505 EKSVASEFN
+505 EKSVAAEFN

-519 DLREIKKILEL
+519 DLREIKKILEI
-530 CKENICN
+530 CKKNIYN

-546 LKSLNL
+546 LKSLDL
-552 IIKDGLEFVGITKY
+552 IIKDGLEFIGVTKY
-566 VGVESGIAYKP
+566 VGVESGDAYKP

-585 LLNLKLNQDSD
+585 LLNLKLNQDAD

-644 PYLSILRTHNNGVYY
+644 PYLSILRTHNNGAYY
-659 TYLGNPFTNNLVDID
+659 TYLGNPFTNNLIDID
-674 DDDNELD
+674 DEDNILD

>member
-14 RSDGV
+14 KSDGIS
-19 NRNVDVE
+19 RNVTVE
-26 TFSNYMKD
+26 DFSKYMND
-34 LDIKI
+34 LEIKI

-50 DQYNEFSES
+50 KQYNEFSES

-67 PGIELDIKQTP
+67 PGIELDIKQKP
-78 KNGHMIVICDPR
+78 KDGHMIVICDPK
-90 NKKEFS
+90 NKEEFS
-96 EIFDMS
+96 KIFDMS
-102 KDKAEDYSIDIKALG
+102 KDKADDYSIDIKTLG
-117 EKTKELNCIYICHY
+117 EKTKKLNCIYICHY
-131 YKKKPEIVDDVI
+131 YKKNPEINDDI
-143 LDIEKSGID
+143 IQNIEKSGID

-189 DCNFSS
+189 ECNFSN

-226 EKFIMKPHSSVNL
+226 EKFNMKPHNSVSL
-239 SIDLYEDVNV
+239 SIELYEDINI

-274 NVVTYYGNEKDSE
+274 NVVAYYGNEKDSE
-287 FDKLINK
+287 FDKLINR
-294 DDYVIADTKL
+294 DDYFINDTKL

-309 KDAFEYVYSWSD
+309 KYAFEYIYSWND
-321 VDPTSLKEY
+321 IDPTSLKDY

-355 VLDIKTYSKET
+355 VIDKKIYNKET
-366 DRLNKIDDFIAYI
+366 DRLKKVDDFIEYI
-379 NNDNSNYGLSDEEF
+379 NSDNSNYGLSDVEF
-393 IQFKDLLEKI
+393 IQLKDLLTKI
-403 KVNQIAFKKNA
+403 EVNQSAFKKNA

-440 SKSIPSETG
+440 SKSVPSETG
-449 ILKYIKNRL
+449 ISKFIKNRL
-458 TLKENIDIILEY
+458 CLKENIDIVLDY
-470 LNNTGDIVKEKY
+470 LNNTTDIVKEKY
-482 LGHLVDKG
+482 LGNLVDKG

-505 EKSVASEFN
+505 EKSVASEFS

-519 DLREIKKILEL
+519 DLREVKKILEI
-530 CKENICN
+530 CKENIYN
-537 DVLIEKIEE
+537 DVLIQKIEE
-546 LKSLNL
+546 LKTLDV
-552 IIKDGLEFVGITKY
+552 IIKDGLEFVGVTKY
-566 VGVESGIAYKP
+566 VGIESGDVYKP

-585 LLNLKLNQDSD
+585 LLNLKLNEDAD

-644 PYLSILRTHNNGVYY
+644 PYLSILRTHNNGIYN
-659 TYLGNPFTNNLVDID
+659 TYLGNPFTNKLIDIYN
-674 DDDNELD
+674 DNNILD

>member
-14 RSDGV
+14 KSDGI
-19 NRNVDVE
+19 NRNVIVE
-26 TFSNYMKD
+26 DFSKYMKD
-34 LDIKI
+34 LEIKI

-50 DQYNEFSES
+50 KQYNEFSES

-67 PGIELDIKQTP
+67 PGIELDIKQKP
-78 KNGHMIVICDPR
+78 KDGHMIVICDPK
-90 NKKEFS
+90 NKEEFS
-96 EIFDMS
+96 KIFDMS
-102 KDKAEDYSIDIKALG
+102 KDKADDYSIDIKTLG
-117 EKTKELNCIYICHY
+117 EKTKKLNCIYICHY
-131 YKKKPEIVDDVI
+131 YKKKPEINDDII

-189 DCNFSS
+189 ECNFSN

-226 EKFIMKPHSSVNL
+226 EKFNMKPHNSVSL
-239 SIDLYEDVNV
+239 SIELYEDINI

-267 SMISKNM
+267 SMINKNM
-274 NVVTYYGNEKDSE
+274 NVVTYYGNEKDNE
-287 FDKLINK
+287 FDKLINR
-294 DDYVIADTKL
+294 DDYSINDTKL
-304 FNEKV
+304 YNEKV
-309 KDAFEYVYSWSD
+309 KGAFEYIYSWND
-321 VDPTSLKEY
+321 VDPTSLKDY

-355 VLDIKTYSKET
+355 VIDKKIYNKET
-366 DRLNKIDDFIAYI
+366 DRLKIIDDFIEYI
-379 NNDNSNYGLSDEEF
+379 DSDNSNYGLSDVEF
-393 IQFKDLLEKI
+393 IQLKDLLTKI
-403 KVNQIAFKKNA
+403 EVNQSTFKKNA

-440 SKSIPSETG
+440 SKSVPSETG
-449 ILKYIKNRL
+449 ISKFIKNRL
-458 TLKENIDIILEY
+458 CLKENIDIILDY
-470 LNNTGDIVKEKY
+470 LNNTTDIIKEKY
-482 LGHLVDKG
+482 LGNLVDKG

-505 EKSVASEFN
+505 EKSVASEFS

-519 DLREIKKILEL
+519 DLREIKKILEI
-530 CKENICN
+530 CKENIYN
-537 DVLIEKIEE
+537 DVLIQKIEE
-546 LKSLNL
+546 LKTLDV
-552 IIKDGLEFVGITKY
+552 IIKDGLEFVGVTKY
-566 VGVESGIAYKP
+566 VGIESGDVYKP

-585 LLNLKLNQDSD
+585 LLNLKLNQDAD

-644 PYLSILRTHNNGVYY
+644 PYLSILRTHNNGIYN
-659 TYLGNPFTNNLVDID
+659 TYLGNPFTNKLID
-674 DDDNELD
+674 VDNENNILD

>member
-14 RSDGV
+14 KSDGV

-26 TFSNYMKD
+26 TFSKYMKD

-50 DQYNEFSES
+50 NQYNEFSES

-67 PGIELDIKQTP
+67 PGIELNIKQTP
-78 KNGHMIVICDPR
+78 KDGHMIVICDPK
-90 NKKEFS
+90 NKEEFS
-96 EIFDMS
+96 KTFDIP
-102 KDKAEDYSIDIKALG
+102 KDKANDYSIDIKDLG
-117 EKTKELNCIYICHY
+117 EKTKKLNCIYICHY
-131 YKKKPEIVDDVI
+131 YRKKPEIIDDII

-177 IGSDVQDWNKYK
+177 IGSDVQDWNKYEE
-189 DCNFSS
+189 CNFSN
-195 LKLDVDSFNQFLLL
+195 LKLDVGSFNQFLLL

-226 EKFIMKPHSSVNL
+226 EKFIMKPHNSVSL
-239 SIDLYEDVNV
+239 PIELYEDINI

-267 SMISKNM
+267 SMINKNM

-294 DDYVIADTKL
+294 DDYFIADTKL
-304 FNEKV
+304 FNQKV
-309 KDAFEYVYSWSD
+309 KDAFEYIYSWND
-321 VDPTSLKEY
+321 IDPTSLKDY

-355 VLDIKTYSKET
+355 VVDTKIYNKET
-366 DRLNKIDDFIAYI
+366 DRLKKIDDFTEYI
-379 NNDNSNYGLSDEEF
+379 NNDNSNYGLSDQEL
-393 IQFKDLLEKI
+393 IQLKDLLKKI
-403 KVNQIAFKKNA
+403 KANQSTFKKNA

-440 SKSIPSETG
+440 SKSVPSETG

-458 TLKENIDIILEY
+458 FLKENIDIILDY
-470 LNNTGDIVKEKY
+470 LNNTIDIVKEKY
-482 LGHLVDKG
+482 LGNLVDKG
-490 NIYKYTKFKLLDSNG
+490 NIYKYTKFKLLDSNA
-505 EKSVASEFN
+505 EKSVAAEFN

-519 DLREIKKILEL
+519 DLREIKKILEI
-530 CKENICN
+530 CKENIYN

-546 LKSLNL
+546 LKSLDL
-552 IIKDGLEFVGITKY
+552 IIKDGLEFVGVTKY
-566 VGVESGIAYKP
+566 VGVESGDAYKP

-585 LLNLKLNQDSD
+585 LLNLKLNQDAD

-616 VPILNKLA
+616 VPILNRLA

-659 TYLGNPFTNNLVDID
+659 TYLGNPFTNNLIDID
-674 DDDNELD
+674 NEENILD

>member
-14 RSDGV
+14 KSDGI
-19 NRNVDVE
+19 NRNVTVE
-26 TFSNYMKD
+26 DFSKYMKD
-34 LDIKI
+34 LEIKI

-50 DQYNEFSES
+50 KQYNEFSES

-67 PGIELDIKQTP
+67 PGIELDIKQKP
-78 KNGHMIVICDPR
+78 KDGHMIVICDPK
-90 NKKEFS
+90 NKEEFS
-96 EIFDMS
+96 KIFDMP
-102 KDKAEDYSIDIKALG
+102 KDKADDYSIDIKTLG
-117 EKTKELNCIYICHY
+117 EKTKKLNCIYICHY
-131 YKKKPEIVDDVI
+131 YKKKPEINDDII
-143 LDIEKSGID
+143 LNIEKSGIN

-189 DCNFSS
+189 ECNFSN

-226 EKFIMKPHSSVNL
+226 EKFNMKPHNSVSL
-239 SIDLYEDVNV
+239 SIELYEDINI

-274 NVVTYYGNEKDSE
+274 NVVAYYGNEKDSE
-287 FDKLINK
+287 FDKLINR
-294 DDYVIADTKL
+294 DDYFINDTKL

-309 KDAFEYVYSWSD
+309 KYAFEYIYSWND
-321 VDPTSLKEY
+321 IDPTSLKDY

-355 VLDIKTYSKET
+355 VIDKKIYNKET
-366 DRLNKIDDFIAYI
+366 DRLKKIDDFIEYI
-379 NNDNSNYGLSDEEF
+379 NSDNSNYGLSDVEF
-393 IQFKDLLEKI
+393 IQLKDLLTKI
-403 KVNQIAFKKNA
+403 EVNQSSFKKNA

-440 SKSIPSETG
+440 SKSVPSETG
-449 ILKYIKNRL
+449 ISKFIKNRL
-458 TLKENIDIILEY
+458 CLKENIDIVLDY
-470 LNNTGDIVKEKY
+470 LNNTTDIVKEKY
-482 LGHLVDKG
+482 LGNLVDKG

-505 EKSVASEFN
+505 EKSLASEFS

-519 DLREIKKILEL
+519 DLREIKKILET
-530 CKENICN
+530 CKENIYN
-537 DVLIEKIEE
+537 DVLIQKIEE
-546 LKSLNL
+546 LKTLEV
-552 IIKDGLEFVGITKY
+552 IIKDGLEFVGVTKY
-566 VGVESGIAYKP
+566 VGIESGDVYKP

-585 LLNLKLNQDSD
+585 LLNLKLNEDAD

-616 VPILNKLA
+616 VPLLNKLA

-629 IVIATHNANIAVRTL
+629 IIIATHNANIAVRTL
-644 PYLSILRTHNNGVYY
+644 PYLSILRTHNNGIYN
-659 TYLGNPFTNNLVDID
+659 TYLGNPFTNKLIDID
-674 DDDNELD
+674 NENNILD